1 MVIIY
6 LRKALGTFIV
16 WVLGVVVSKV
26 VEMTI
31 FHALLE
37 SPYRFYVLALL
48 IAFTVLIWWPE
59 IWGQISPTERILH
72 QGDNRVRQKKHAD
85 ARAMLNHIRQLPLRA
100 KNIMYDPV
108 NGSISG
114 TLRPPHTWRDSV
126 VRRADWLANHR
137 VLPVW
142 ACLWIGQRLGYKLK
156 EGFPSRPLV
165 SEEPDLDKPPTDQ
178 S

>member
-1 MVIIY
+1 M
-6 LRKALGTFIV
+6 RKLLGTFIMC
-16 WVLGVVVSKV
+16 VLEFVVSKV
-26 VEMTI
+26 VDMTI
-31 FHALLE
+31 FPALLE
-37 SPYRFYVLALL
+37 SPYIFYVLALI
-48 IAFTVLIWWPE
+48 IASAVLFWWPE
-59 IWGQISPTERILH
+59 IWGQISPTERILR
-72 QGDNRVRQKKHAD
+72 QGDDRVIQEKHAD
-85 ARAMLNHIRQLPLRA
+85 ARAMLKHIRQLPLRA
-100 KNIMYDPV
+100 KNIKYDPI

-137 VLPVW
+137 ALPVW

-178 S
+178 I